1 VRTERYRLVEWKE
14 IGAPPDTAVLELYD
28 YQADPDETRNL
39 ADDKKQIVA
48 QLRAILAKQPEAKPQ
63 VIADGQPTNK
73 KSSGG

>member
-1 VRTERYRLVEWKE
+1 
-14 IGAPPDTAVLELYD
+14 VLELYD